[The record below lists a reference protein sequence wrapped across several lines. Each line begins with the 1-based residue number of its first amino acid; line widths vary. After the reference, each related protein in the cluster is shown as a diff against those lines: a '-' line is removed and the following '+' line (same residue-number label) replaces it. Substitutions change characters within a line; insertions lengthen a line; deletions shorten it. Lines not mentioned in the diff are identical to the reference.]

1 MAVFSVG
8 LAGSLYTLVQ
18 YGLVSLRWC
27 CVVVL
32 FCCFCCFVG
41 PSVGAGWSSGL
52 MRESDLRGL
61 ALERWSRLI
70 STMSRGRGC
79 LEVRRGNCA
88 QTVVTRQKCDC
99 SISTAVHPCQ
109 TFSEKDF
116 SLTEGGESLFP
127 IFLRLSKNRIVL
139 LPCHFLF
146 AARFRLF
153 WNDSGVGFDV

>member
-70 STMSRGRGC
+70 STMSRGRVC
-79 LEVRRGNCA
+79 LEVSSGKLRTECGHPS
-88 QTVVTRQKCDC
+88 KCDC
-99 SISTAVHPCQ
+99 SISTPVMWGPAAPDLPAYSTSNPRPISHHTPSPSVSDV
-109 TFSEKDF
+109 FGEK
-116 SLTEGGESLFP
+116 SSP
-127 IFLRLSKNRIVL
+127 
-139 LPCHFLF
+139 
-146 AARFRLF
+146 
-153 WNDSGVGFDV
+153 